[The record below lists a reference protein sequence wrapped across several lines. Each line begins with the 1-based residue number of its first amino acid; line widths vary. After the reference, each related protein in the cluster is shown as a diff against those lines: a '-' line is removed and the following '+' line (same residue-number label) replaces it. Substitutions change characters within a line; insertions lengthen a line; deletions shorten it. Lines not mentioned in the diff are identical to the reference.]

1 MSATQSSGGGNGGG
15 SNVGPA
21 VFIMDCDNTLL
32 DNDALKA
39 DLSTRLRALLGPERN
54 ARLWAIY
61 EQVRAET
68 GVVDYPRT
76 IERFAAE
83 AHDDQLIAAVMAVVM
98 DYPFAERLYP
108 ETLTTL
114 AHVRAIAFPSIV
126 SDGDQVYQPLKIQR
140 SGLAAAVEQHVLVY
154 AHKEDHLDEIMALWP
169 APFYVMVDDKAG
181 ILAATKA
188 KYPDRFVTVWVR
200 QGHYGMEPNVPTPAP
215 DVTLAHI
222 GDLRAWRLDTLRAH
236 RGAGR

>member
-1 MSATQSSGGGNGGG
+1 MSATYSSG
-15 SNVGPA
+15 SEEPA

-39 DLSTRLRALLGPERN
+39 DLSSRLGALLGPQRN
-54 ARLWAIY
+54 ARLWEIY

-76 IERFAAE
+76 IERFRAE
-83 AHDDQLIAAVMAVVM
+83 MDDDNLITAVLAIVM

-108 ETLTTL
+108 DALATLEHL
-114 AHVRAIAFPSIV
+114 RSIAFPTIV
-126 SDGDQVYQPLKIQR
+126 SDGDQVYQPLKIAR
-140 SGLAAAVEQHVLVY
+140 SGLAAAVEGHVLVY
-154 AHKEDHLDEIMALWP
+154 AHKDEHLDEIMALWP
-169 APFYVMVDDKAG
+169 APFYVMVDDKAS

-188 KYPDRFVTVWVR
+188 QYPGRFVTVWVR
-200 QGHYGMEPNVPTPAP
+200 QGHYGIELTVPTPAP

-222 GDLRAWRLDTLRAH
+222 GDLRAWGLDALR
-236 RGAGR
+236 GFVGL

>member
-1 MSATQSSGGGNGGG
+1 MSATTGGQHGSVAGG
-15 SNVGPA
+15 VGPA

-61 EQVRAET
+61 EQVRAAT

-83 AHDDQLIAAVMAVVM
+83 VHDDKLIAAVMAVVM
-98 DYPFAERLYP
+98 DYPFAEQLYP
-108 ETLTTL
+108 DSLATL
-114 AHVRAIAFPSIV
+114 AHLRAIAFPTIV
-126 SDGDQVYQPLKIQR
+126 SDGDQIYQPLKIQR
-140 SGLAAAVEQHVLVY
+140 SGLAAAVDHHVLVY
-154 AHKEDHLDEIMALWP
+154 AHKEQHLDEIMALWP
-169 APFYVMVDDKAG
+169 APFYVMVDDKAS

-188 KYPDRFVTVWVR
+188 KYPARFVTVWVR
-200 QGHYGMEPNVPTPAP
+200 QGHYGMELSVPTPPP
-215 DVTLAHI
+215 DVTLDHI
-222 GDLRAWRLDTLRAH
+222 GDLRALGLDALRQH
-236 RGAGR
+236 LSR

>member
-1 MSATQSSGGGNGGG
+1 MSATGSSGSSG
-15 SNVGPA
+15 SGSSVGPA
-21 VFIMDCDNTLL
+21 VYIMDCDNTLL

-61 EQVRAET
+61 EQVRAAT

-83 AHDDQLIAAVMAVVM
+83 AHDDKLIAAVMAVVM

-108 ETLTTL
+108 ETLATL
-114 AHVRAIAFPSIV
+114 AHVRDIAFPSIV

-154 AHKEDHLDEIMALWP
+154 AHKEEHLDEIMALWP
-169 APFYVMVDDKAG
+169 APFYVMVDDKAS

-188 KYPDRFVTVWVR
+188 KYPGRFVTIWVR
-200 QGHYGMEPNVPTPAP
+200 QGHYGMELTVPTPVP
-215 DVTLAHI
+215 DLTLAHI
-222 GDLRAWRLDTLRAH
+222 GDLRSWGLDALRAH
-236 RGAGR
+236 LGTRS